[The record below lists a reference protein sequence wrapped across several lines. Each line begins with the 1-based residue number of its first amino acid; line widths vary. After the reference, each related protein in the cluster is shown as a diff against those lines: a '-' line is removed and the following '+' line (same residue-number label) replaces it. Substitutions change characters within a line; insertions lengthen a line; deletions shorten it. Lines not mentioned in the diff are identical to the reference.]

1 MAPQGDAMPLYFAY
15 ASNMDREHM
24 TKLCP
29 QAEALG
35 LARIDNHRFFVA
47 AGGYGSIAP
56 RRGASVLG
64 VLWRISAKDRVA
76 LDRYESVETGLYRA
90 ATLTVHHADKLL
102 KALVYIAS
110 NATPTRPRPAYRQ
123 MVLMAARDWGLPDEY
138 IDGLEQ
144 AMMRP

>member
-1 MAPQGDAMPLYFAY
+1 MPLYFAY

-24 TKLCP
+24 AKLCP
-29 QAEALG
+29 QAEAWG
-35 LARIDNHRFFVA
+35 TARIDNHRFFVA

-56 RRGASVLG
+56 RRGSSVLG

-90 ATLTVHHADKLL
+90 VPLPVRHADKLL
-102 KALVYIAS
+102 KALVYIATD
-110 NATPTRPRPAYRQ
+110 ATPTRPRPAYRQ
-123 MVLMAARDWGLPDEY
+123 MVLAAARYWGFPDDY

-144 AMMRP
+144 AMMQQP